1 MKNIFVI
8 NYGFI
13 QLEIIN
19 LCNYAS
25 EYFIY
30 INKDFGIV
38 VDFVHINIITIYA
51 LFKDNFYDKF
61 EILRVAVLNL
71 SINS

>member
-1 MKNIFVI
+1 MKNIFII

-19 LCNYAS
+19 LYNYAN

-61 EILRVAVLNL
+61 KILRVAVLNL